1 MPCPHVI
8 CRIVETGKTKKLR
21 KIGSYPTKPDLI
33 RNLLMPQASSCP
45 PLLCRRPQPP
55 PVHRSCATAPSLL
68 LCHCSQPPSV
78 LAPFVGERDKGA
90 MDGESL

>member
-8 CRIVETGKTKKLR
+8 CRIVETGKTKKQR
-21 KIGSYPTKPDLI
+21 KIESYPTKPDLL

-55 PVHRSCATAPSLL
+55 IHLL
-68 LCHCSQPPSV
+68 LCRCSQPPSV
-78 LAPFVGERDKGA
+78 LAPFIGGRDKGA
-90 MDGESL
+90 TDGESL